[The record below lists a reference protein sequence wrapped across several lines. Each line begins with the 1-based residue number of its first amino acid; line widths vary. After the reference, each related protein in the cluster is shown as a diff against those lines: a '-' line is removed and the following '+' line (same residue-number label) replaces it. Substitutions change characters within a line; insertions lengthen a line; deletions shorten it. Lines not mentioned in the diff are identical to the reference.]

1 MYIYNKFCVHLR
13 NVAGNFLSSPPPND
27 IFVIAAAVRLF
38 PSITVSVPPTAE
50 PSPVTT
56 DLIAQRPPWEKA
68 IRLKRAC
75 RCEESERIKIEQK
88 GSGNLAQVVCD
99 CSRSQLLELTN
110 NNSTA
115 VIVFFEPIQT
125 YSNVLLYHA
134 SIFQIIKTRGLP
146 SFWSDELS
154 TDVSRRSR
162 TCQRTQ

>member
-1 MYIYNKFCVHLR
+1 MQLP
-13 NVAGNFLSSPPPND
+13 L
-27 IFVIAAAVRLF
+27 L
-38 PSITVSVPPTAE
+38 
-50 PSPVTT
+50 PSPKWHICDSSSCEIIPIYHGVTASDCRT
-56 DLIAQRPPWEKA
+56 IPSDHWPYCPEAPWEKA

-134 SIFQIIKTRGLP
+134 SIFQIIKTGGLP
-146 SFWSDELS
+146 LFRSDELS

-162 TCQRTQ
+162 NCQRTQ